1 VKMLHITQV
10 EYAGEYTINVVF
22 NDGRAGKADLSAIL
36 DKGVFQSLKDVAL
49 FSQAHVDDELE
60 TIAWPNGLDLAPEFV
75 YFCAFKG
82 DALLQPQ
89 FKAWG
94 YAA

>member
-1 VKMLHITQV
+1 MLHITHV
-10 EYAGEYTINVVF
+10 VYVGEYTINVVF

-36 DKGVFQSLKDVAL
+36 DKGVFQPLKNVTL
-49 FSQAHVDDELE
+49 FSQVHVDDELG

-75 YFCAFKG
+75 YYCAFKG
-82 DALLQPQ
+82 DVLLQPQ
-89 FKAWG
+89 FKVWG

>member
-1 VKMLHITQV
+1 MLHITKV

-22 NDGRAGKADLSAIL
+22 NDGRTGKADLSAIL
-36 DKGVFQSLKDVAL
+36 DKGVFQSLKNVTL
-49 FSQAHVDDELE
+49 FSQVHVDDELE
-60 TIAWPNGLDLAPEFV
+60 TIVWPNGLDLAPEFV
-75 YFCAFKG
+75 YFCAFKN
-82 DALLQPQ
+82 DELLQPQ